1 MPNYYNPYYQ
11 QAFNQQYPQMQ
22 QQPQIMQNQQPQI
35 QTNGLIS
42 VRSETEAANYPV
54 QAGNSVTFKDETAPY
69 IYVKTM
75 GFSQLDRPT
84 FDKYRLVKEDVSEL
98 TTDNQKADYEAIR
111 GEINALWKAVDE
123 LKPKKTT
130 RKKESEGDD
139 E

>member
-11 QAFNQQYPQMQ
+11 QAFNQQYPQN
-22 QQPQIMQNQQPQI
+22 QPQMQPQI

-42 VRSETEAANYPV
+42 VRSESEAANYPV

-84 FDKYRLVKEDVSEL
+84 FDKYRLVKEDAAQVSA
-98 TTDNQKADYEAIR
+98 DDQKAEFGALQR
-111 GEINALWKAVDE
+111 EIDALWKAVED
-123 LKPKKTT
+123 LKPKRAP
-130 RKKESEGDD
+130 RKKEASEDD

>member
-22 QQPQIMQNQQPQI
+22 QQPQIVQNQQPQI

-42 VRSETEAANYPV
+42 VRSESEAANYPV

-84 FDKYRLVKEDVSEL
+84 FDKYRLVKEDATQVSA
-98 TTDNQKADYEAIR
+98 DDQKAEFGALQR
-111 GEINALWKAVDE
+111 EIDALWKAVED
-123 LKPKKTT
+123 LKPKKVT

>member
-22 QQPQIMQNQQPQI
+22 QQSQIAQNQQQI

-42 VRSETEAANYPV
+42 VRSESEAANYPV

-75 GFSQLDRPT
+75 GFSQLDRPI
-84 FDKYRLVKEDVSEL
+84 FDKYRLVKEDAADLSAG
-98 TTDNQKADYEAIR
+98 DQKAEFGALQR
-111 GEINALWKAVDE
+111 EIDALWKAVDD
-123 LKPKKTT
+123 LKPKKVT
-130 RKKESEGDD
+130 RKKESEGGD

>member
-1 MPNYYNPYYQ
+1 MPNYYNNPYYQ
-11 QAFNQQYPQMQ
+11 QAFNQQYQQTPPQMQ
-22 QQPQIMQNQQPQI
+22 QQI

-42 VRSETEAANYPV
+42 VRSESEAAGYPV

-84 FDKYRLVKEDVSEL
+84 FDKYRLVKEDAAQVQA
-98 TTDNQKADYEAIR
+98 DDAKAEFGALQR
-111 GEINALWKAVDE
+111 EIDALWKAVED
-123 LKPKKTT
+123 LKPKRAP
-130 RKKESEGDD
+130 RKKEATEDD

>member
-22 QQPQIMQNQQPQI
+22 QQPQVMQNQQPQI

-42 VRSETEAANYPV
+42 VRSENEAANYPV

-84 FDKYRLVKEDVSEL
+84 FDKYRLVKEDAAQVQA
-98 TTDNQKADYEAIR
+98 DDAKAEFGALQR
-111 GEINALWKAVDE
+111 EIDALWKAVDD
-123 LKPKKTT
+123 LKPKRAP
-130 RKKESEGDD
+130 RKKEATEDD

>member
-1 MPNYYNPYYQ
+1 MPNYYNNPYYQ
-11 QAFNQQYPQMQ
+11 QAFNQPI
-22 QQPQIMQNQQPQI
+22 QQPMMQAQQQI

-54 QAGNSVTFKDETAPY
+54 AAGNSVTFKDETAPY

-84 FDKYRLVKEDVSEL
+84 FDKYRLIKEDAAEVSAAK
-98 TTDNQKADYEAIR
+98 NNADYEAIR
-111 GEINALWKAVDE
+111 GEIDALWKAVED
-123 LKPKKTT
+123 LKPKKAT